1 MQVMMRINYYHIIG
15 KPKLFKLFKFRQRAE
30 KTVPTQSGFKRFIVF
45 FALLSKYYLLEVK
58 KKMLQLS
65 KTVKQNKENK
75 NFTILIHG

>member
-58 KKMLQLS
+58 KKIVAI
-65 KTVKQNKENK
+65 VKNCQTK
-75 NFTILIHG
+75 